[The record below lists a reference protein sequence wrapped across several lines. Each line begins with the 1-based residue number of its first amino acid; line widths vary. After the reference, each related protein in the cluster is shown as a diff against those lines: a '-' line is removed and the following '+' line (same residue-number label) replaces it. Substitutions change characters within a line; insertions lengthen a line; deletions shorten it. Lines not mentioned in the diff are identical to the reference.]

1 MTNPPPTLLLHPSS
15 MTLLNHA
22 NMDALPLELK
32 QRICSFLTPKEL
44 KPLRLT
50 CKAFATAAEHYFINR
65 LVLFLHPDSLATLR
79 KIADH
84 GVFSKFL
91 TTIVFDPMF
100 LTWDCLDDDI
110 VEDPCWDDFRPKT
123 LSLNSHESYAAQTTR
138 VMRDATKSYEAA
150 WIKRHEARARLE
162 RLEDLINFQRDPKS
176 FDKLSGEIE
185 YALEKCR
192 RLKNVVVASRHPAQV
207 EEVRDRVFK
216 VQRPFAYWNYFELYD
231 HRAILLAGKLQ
242 SLILDYVKI
251 PSQISLEDAQ
261 ITRGLKHLRIQ
272 TIEVISKLDN
282 MRYIF
287 KVAKNLETLS
297 LSVPYGDITKT
308 VKVIRSDSLQVCL
321 MNFRLVQGD
330 ALVEFLLHH
339 AHSLQRLALGLGMS
353 DIGWA
358 PVLSRISGEFPNLE
372 RVQLEALRS
381 RRNRY
386 GMARIAES
394 QAERF
399 VLAGGLLPLIKY
411 TASYRCYRKAGRG
424 FFSKDHIHG
433 QPPPGVWQD
442 YESLADGSW
451 DGVLDGNAK
460 DEGQQ
465 VVSDDDED
473 ADEQEYDT
481 GEDEDD

>member
-123 LSLNSHESYAAQTTR
+123 L
-138 VMRDATKSYEAA
+138 
-150 WIKRHEARARLE
+150 
-162 RLEDLINFQRDPKS
+162 
-176 FDKLSGEIE
+176 GEIE

-261 ITRGLKHLRIQ
+261 IMRGLKHLRIQ
-272 TIEVISKLDN
+272 NIEVISKLDN

-386 GMARIAES
+386 GMARIAEL

-399 VLAGGLLPLIKY
+399 ILAGGLLPLIKY

-424 FFSKDHIHG
+424 FFGKDHIHG